1 MSCCSHCIDAESL
14 FSQRIA
20 QRELWRYRKS
30 GPRQTT
36 RLLLHSIAPPENQ
49 AMTLL
54 DIGSGIGAIPHELLS
69 SGLARAMMVEAST
82 AYLRMSEDE
91 AVRRGH
97 CDRLA
102 YHHGDFVELIST
114 LPDADIVTLDR
125 VICCYPD
132 MDKLVEASVSKAKH
146 IYGLVYPRER
156 WATRIGVA
164 LVNLAL
170 SLRGGVFR
178 TYIHSS
184 DAVEAI
190 VQRHG
195 FHRSSYARTFLWQV
209 VTYTSR
215 EAMTIQESS

>member
-1 MSCCSHCIDAESL
+1 MSCYSHCIDAASL

-20 QRELWRYRKS
+20 QRELRHYRKT
-30 GPRQTT
+30 GPRRTT
-36 RLLLHSIAPPENQ
+36 RLLLRSITPPGNQ

-54 DIGSGIGAIPHELLS
+54 DIGSGIGAIPHELLA
-69 SGLARAMMVEAST
+69 SGLARAMVVEVSA

-97 CDRLA
+97 YDRLA
-102 YHHGDFVELIST
+102 YHHGDFVELAST
-114 LPDADIVTLDR
+114 LPTADIVTLDR

-156 WATRIGVA
+156 WITRIGVA
-164 LVNLAL
+164 LMNLAL
-170 SLRGGVFR
+170 CLRGGAFR

-195 FHRSSYARTFLWQV
+195 FRRSSYALTFLWQV
-209 VTYTSR
+209 VTYASR
-215 EAMTIQESS
+215 EAA